1 MISRRIYCQNVST
14 VWSAVLFSCDLR
26 VATGVKTCQQL
37 NMSGEDLF
45 FKWEA
50 MRFNRGPSQ
59 FSVTDVN
66 DIKKSVLREAQARM
80 GVSKRM
86 AKGALA
92 GPQSRNFASTP
103 VKSGVRSNPNGPMGT
118 PIKPMVRPQDGFD
131 LSRME
136 EKVVPAAGPSR
147 VTFVGPSED
156 EEERKRRTCEYR
168 VVIDDTRT
176 CSWPSRPLH
185 VREGHR
191 AK

>member
-66 DIKKSVLREAQARM
+66 DIKKSVRDAQLRM

-147 VTFVGPSED
+147 VAFVGPSED
-156 EEERKRRTCEYR
+156 EEERKRRSCEYR
-168 VVIDDTRT
+168 VVNDDAPT
-176 CSWPSRPLH
+176 CP
-185 VREGHR
+185 
-191 AK
+191 